1 MNRKHTDKNDN
12 LDLQLDKLL
21 AAKPVQARS
30 DFLESI
36 HFQLDATSE
45 VLDPKLEALLKAQPV
60 KAPVSLLE
68 QIREKLAPATE
79 IGDRIIRF
87 PIWAT
92 RIAAAAAV
100 IAFSAILWLPQQQ
113 VHQPIS
119 DTTVS
124 LTTPAG
130 RIAENHQDPQLTQ
143 ILALAQNLQPGQN
156 LKNLDKGIES
166 MLVFMD

>member
-1 MNRKHTDKNDN
+1 MHRNHTEKNDN
-12 LDLQLDKLL
+12 LDPQLDKLF
-21 AAKPVQARS
+21 AARPVQVRP

-36 HFQLDATSE
+36 HFQLDANPE
-45 VLDPKLEALLKAQPV
+45 AWDPKLEALLKAQPV
-60 KAPVSLLE
+60 KAPASLLE
-68 QIREKLAPATE
+68 QIKEKLSPARETS
-79 IGDRIIRF
+79 DRIIRF
-87 PIWAT
+87 PVWAT

-113 VHQPIS
+113 VQQPLS
-119 DTTVS
+119 ESSVALS
-124 LTTPAG
+124 TPG
-130 RIAENHQDPQLTQ
+130 SQIPEIQQDRQLTQ